1 MMWNRSRD
9 RLAVILALCVIGLTC
24 GKENA
29 VEAEV
34 PEGMETKAVAMALP
48 AGAQVVVS
56 GYDVESFWSRLK
68 ATRLYAEL
76 TAIESAADG
85 LAGMQR
91 KFLEETGLPL
101 DETTVLS
108 VFGRKFD
115 LGYYGPLSDD
125 HADIALIAEVQDE
138 GRVREILAAV
148 EQQVAE
154 EEGATFRDI
163 DYEGTTVRVAT
174 SEEQQDVLFHA
185 LVDNRLVMSTTESR
199 LKETMDL
206 AADRG
211 GVSTM
216 GDDQDYMTVLGKL
229 PAADITVFVDQR
241 AMQETAIRAAEEQAG
256 LDPGEAERVRAATS
270 AFQDFNYARAFAA
283 GVYWTDLGI
292 RSSTYTLLEPG
303 PRRGFARIMGTSS
316 EPARTLDLQPG
327 ATLLYFALNTLVPE
341 AIHEELMSFAINATR
356 VQMDVVGK
364 PDSLRANEAVAEKI
378 AEFEREVGIS
388 IEDDILSWFD
398 DEASLSI
405 TGVDRSGFFP
415 LPEVSIV
422 LTSKDAVRARTLF
435 AKLETQLADAALA
448 RASIPVV
455 WQSEEYA
462 GNTIRY
468 AATPVAQVAY
478 VVTDEF
484 AMIGSSSGLVK
495 RMLDAKGGQAEALP
509 ASAAYQ
515 ALGDFYAEDVSGIGY
530 IDLERTLTEVE
541 SLLET
546 FGPMAG
552 ASVADSTSTGRQVL
566 KAFKNISRMGFYSE
580 AEEEGFLG
588 HVLLEVQ

>member
-24 GKENA
+24 GRENA
-29 VEAEV
+29 VEADV
-34 PEGMETKAVAMALP
+34 PEGVETKAVAMALP
-48 AGAQVVVS
+48 AGAQLVVS
-56 GYDVESFWSRLK
+56 GYDLESFWSRLK
-68 ATRLYAEL
+68 STRLYGEL
-76 TAIESAADG
+76 TAIEGASDG
-85 LAGMQR
+85 LAEMQS
-91 KFLEETGLPL
+91 KFLAETGLPL

-115 LGYYGPLSDD
+115 FGFYGPLSDD
-125 HADIALIAEVQDE
+125 HADLALIAEVQDE

-148 EQQVAE
+148 EQQVTE

-174 SEEQQDVLFHA
+174 SPEGQDVLFHA
-185 LVDNRLVMSTTESR
+185 LVDKRLVMSTTESR
-199 LKETMDL
+199 FKETLDL

-211 GVSTM
+211 AGSTM
-216 GDDQDYMTVLGKL
+216 GDNQDYMTVLGKL
-229 PAADITVFVDQR
+229 PASDIVVFVDQR

-256 LDPGEAERVRAATS
+256 MEPWEAERVRAATT
-270 AFQDFNYARAFAA
+270 AFQGFNYARAFAA
-283 GVYWTDLGI
+283 GAYWTDAGI
-292 RSSTYTLLEPG
+292 RSANYILLEPG
-303 PRRGFARIMGTSS
+303 PRRGFARIMGASS
-316 EPARTLDLQPG
+316 EPARTLDLQPT
-327 ATLLYFALNTLVPE
+327 ATLLYFALNTLVPD
-341 AIHEELMSFAINATR
+341 AIYEELLSFAINATR

-364 PDSLRANEAVAEKI
+364 PDSLRANEAVAGKI
-378 AEFEREVGIS
+378 AEFESNVRIS
-388 IEDDILSWFD
+388 IEEDILSWFD

-405 TGVDRSGFFP
+405 TGVDRTGFFP

-435 AKLETQLADAALA
+435 GKLETLLADAARA

-468 AATPVAQVAY
+468 APTPVAQVAY

-484 AMIGSSSGLVK
+484 AIIGSSNGLVK
-495 RMLDAKGGQAEALP
+495 RMLDAQNGQAEALP
-509 ASAAYQ
+509 ASAPYQ
-515 ALGDFYAEDVSGIGY
+515 ALGDFYTEDVSGIGY

-552 ASVADSTSTGRQVL
+552 GAVADSMSTGRQVL
-566 KAFKNISRMGFYSE
+566 RAFKNAPRMGFYNE
-580 AEEEGFLG
+580 AEEEGFRG
-588 HVLLEVQ
+588 HLLLEVQ